1 MKIENTNDNNRR
13 NPTITHSEC
22 YNQPFVNWNGIIEY
36 SKDHRQTQRA
46 DFGVKNLVTNELI
59 ELCKG
64 KKYIV
69 IYGHTKSGK
78 VLFGKL
84 LSEALGVKLIISD
97 DYKHLGWKQNMYHIR
112 EIIKNT
118 NEPLIIEGVQ
128 SGRLL
133 RKGVEFNDF
142 FADVVIHLEINKQSL
157 SIAYQK
163 DGEVYKLRHNKVF
176 NFNKHILDNI
186 FFKWYE
192 MQKNMYPEKMPIIIN
207 ADTSFCGF

>member
-1 MKIENTNDNNRR
+1 MIDSSDTATMTQ
-13 NPTITHSEC
+13 NPC
-22 YNQPFVNWNGIIEY
+22 YNQPFVNWNGIIDYSHEY
-36 SKDHRQTQRA
+36 HQTEKAEYRI
-46 DFGVKNLVTNELI
+46 KNLVTQELI
-59 ELCKG
+59 ELCKN

-84 LSEALGVKLIISD
+84 LSEALGVRLIISD
-97 DYKHLGWKQNMYHIR
+97 DYKYLGWKQNMYHIR
-112 EIIKNT
+112 EIIKST
-118 NEPLIIEGVQ
+118 DEPLIIEGVQ

-142 FADVVIHLEINKQSL
+142 FSDIVIHLTINKQSL
-157 SIAYQK
+157 CIAYQK
-163 DGEVYKLRHNKVF
+163 DGEGYKLRHNKVF

-192 MQKNMYPEKMPIIIN
+192 KQKNLYPEK
-207 ADTSFCGF
+207 CQLL

>member
-1 MKIENTNDNNRR
+1 MTIESTEQQTPPAPD
-13 NPTITHSEC
+13 ITYGEC
-22 YNQPFVNWNGIIEY
+22 YNQPFVNWNGIIDY
-36 SKDHRQTQRA
+36 SKDYHQTEKA
-46 DFGVKNLVTNELI
+46 EFGIKNLITSELI
-59 ELCKG
+59 ELCKN

-78 VLFGKL
+78 VCFGKL

-97 DYKHLGWKQNMYHIR
+97 DYKYFGWKQNMYHIR
-112 EIIKNT
+112 EIIKST
-118 NEPLIIEGVQ
+118 NEPLIVEGVQ

-142 FADVVIHLEINKQSL
+142 FADIVIHLEINQQSL
-157 SIAYQK
+157 SIAYQR
-163 DGEVYKLRHNKVF
+163 DGEGYKLRHNKVF

-192 MQKNMYPEKMPIIIN
+192 MQKTYYPEKMPIIIN
-207 ADTSFCGF
+207 ANTSFIGF

>member
-1 MKIENTNDNNRR
+1 MTDLQNSTNL
-13 NPTITHSEC
+13 PLAYSEC
-22 YNQPFVNWNGIIEY
+22 YNQPFVNWNGFINY
-36 SKDHRQTQRA
+36 SKDYHQTQRA
-46 DFGVKNLVTNELI
+46 DFGIKNLVTDELI

-84 LSEALGVKLIISD
+84 LSEALGVRLIISD
-97 DYKHLGWKQNMYHIR
+97 DYKYLGWEQNMYHIR
-112 EIIKNT
+112 EIIKST
-118 NEPLIIEGVQ
+118 DEPLIIEGVQ

-142 FADVVIHLEINKQSL
+142 FADIVIHLEINKESL

-163 DGEVYKLRHNKVF
+163 DGEGYKLKHNKVF

-192 MQKNMYPEKMPIIIN
+192 MQKTYYPEKMPIIIN
-207 ADTSFCGF
+207 LNTSFVGF

>member
-1 MKIENTNDNNRR
+1 MAIESTNNN
-13 NPTITHSEC
+13 NCTTPAITYSEC
-22 YNQPFVNWNGIIEY
+22 YNQPFVNWNGIIDY
-36 SKDHRQTQRA
+36 SKDYHQTQRA
-46 DFGVKNLVTNELI
+46 DFGIKNLITNELI
-59 ELCKG
+59 ELCRG

-84 LSEALGVKLIISD
+84 LSEALGIRLIISD
-97 DYKHLGWKQNMYHIR
+97 DYKYLGWKQNMYHIR
-112 EIIKNT
+112 EIIKST
-118 NEPLIIEGVQ
+118 DEPLIIEGVQ

-142 FADVVIHLEINKQSL
+142 FADLAIHLEINNESL
-157 SIAYQK
+157 SIAYQR
-163 DGEVYKLRHNKVF
+163 DGEGYKLRHNKVF

-192 MQKNMYPEKMPIIIN
+192 MQKNNYPEKMPVIIN
-207 ADTSFCGF
+207 VNTSFCGF

>member
-1 MKIENTNDNNRR
+1 MTIESTNNN
-13 NPTITHSEC
+13 NCTTPAITYSEC
-22 YNQPFVNWNGIIEY
+22 YNQPFVNWNGIIDY
-36 SKDHRQTQRA
+36 SKDYHQTQMA
-46 DFGVKNLVTNELI
+46 DFGIKNLITNELI
-59 ELCKG
+59 ELCRG

-84 LSEALGVKLIISD
+84 LSEALGIRLIISD
-97 DYKHLGWKQNMYHIR
+97 DYKYLGWKQNMYHIR
-112 EIIKNT
+112 EIIKST
-118 NEPLIIEGVQ
+118 DEPLIIEGVQ

-142 FADVVIHLEINKQSL
+142 FADLVIHLEINNESL
-157 SIAYQK
+157 SIAYQR
-163 DGEVYKLRHNKVF
+163 DGEGYKLRHNKVF

-192 MQKNMYPEKMPIIIN
+192 MQKNNYPEKMPVIIN
-207 ADTSFCGF
+207 VNTSFCGF

>member
-1 MKIENTNDNNRR
+1 MTIESTNDNNST
-13 NPTITHSEC
+13 NTAITYSEC
-22 YNQPFVNWNGIIEY
+22 YNQPFVNWNGIIDYSHEY
-36 SKDHRQTQRA
+36 HQTEKA
-46 DFGVKNLVTNELI
+46 EYGIKNLVTQELI
-59 ELCKG
+59 ELCKN

-84 LSEALGVKLIISD
+84 LSEALGVRLIISD
-97 DYKHLGWKQNMYHIR
+97 DYKYLGWKQNMYHIR
-112 EIIKNT
+112 EIIKST
-118 NEPLIIEGVQ
+118 DEPLIIEGVQ

-142 FADVVIHLEINKQSL
+142 FSDIVIHLTINKQSL
-157 SIAYQK
+157 CIAYQK
-163 DGEVYKLRHNKVF
+163 DGEGYKLRHNKVF

-192 MQKNMYPEKMPIIIN
+192 KQKNLYPEKMPIVIN
-207 ADTSFCGF
+207 VDTSFCDF

>member
-1 MKIENTNDNNRR
+1 MTDLQNSTT
-13 NPTITHSEC
+13 PPLAYSEC
-22 YNQPFVNWNGIIEY
+22 YNQPFFNWNGIIDY
-36 SKDHRQTQRA
+36 SKDYHQTQRA
-46 DFGVKNLVTNELI
+46 EFGIKNLVTNELI
-59 ELCKG
+59 ELCKN

-84 LSEALGVKLIISD
+84 LSEALGIKLIISD
-97 DYKHLGWKQNMYHIR
+97 DYKYLGWKQNMYHIR
-112 EIIKNT
+112 KLIKST
-118 NEPLIIEGVQ
+118 DESLIIEGVQ

-142 FADVVIHLEINKQSL
+142 FADLVIHLEINKQSL
-157 SIAYQK
+157 SVAYQK
-163 DGEVYKLRHNKVF
+163 DGEGYKLRHNKVF

-192 MQKNMYPEKMPIIIN
+192 MQKKIYPEKMPIIIN